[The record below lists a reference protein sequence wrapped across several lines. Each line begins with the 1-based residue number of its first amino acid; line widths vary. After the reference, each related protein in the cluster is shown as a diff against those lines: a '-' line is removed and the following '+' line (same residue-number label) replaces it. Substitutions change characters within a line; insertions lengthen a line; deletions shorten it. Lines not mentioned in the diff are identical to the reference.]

1 MLDIKFIRENKELIK
16 ENCQNR
22 NAKCDIDKLLL
33 LDDKRRELTKQLED
47 LRAEKNGLNELI
59 QKASNEEREELI
71 EIGKEIKEKSESIE
85 PELKKVSEEFR
96 VLMFEVPNVYSE
108 DTPIGHDESGNK
120 VIRKVG
126 EIPKFD
132 FTPKEHHEIGA
143 RLDLIDTERAGKVSG
158 SRFAY
163 LKGELVLLEFALM
176 QFAFSVLTDEKQLE
190 EIIKNNNLNIASKP
204 FVPVIP
210 PIMIRPEMME
220 RMARLDPEEM
230 YSLEKDKLNLIGSAE
245 HTLGSM
251 YADETLDANSLPI
264 RMVGFSPAFR
274 REAGSYGKDMKGI
287 LRMHQF
293 NKLEME
299 SFTLAEKS
307 REEQDFI
314 VAIQEY
320 FMQALK
326 IPYQVVA
333 ICTGDM
339 GKPDIRQID
348 IESWMPGQ
356 NKYRETHTAD
366 LIGDFQ
372 ARRLNTKVKLENGK
386 LEYVHMN
393 DATAF
398 SQRPLIAILENY
410 QQADGSVVIPEV
422 LRKWMPGGIKNTY
435 RRLIHS

>member
-1 MLDIKFIRENKELIK
+1 MLDIKFIREHKELIQ
-16 ENCQNR
+16 ENCRNR
-22 NAKCDIDKLLL
+22 NVNCDIDKLLL
-33 LDDKRRELTKQLED
+33 LDNQRRELTRQIED

-59 QKASNEEREELI
+59 QKATEKEREELVDK
-71 EIGKEIKEKSESIE
+71 GKKIKENLEAVE
-85 PELKKVSEEFR
+85 PELQKISEEFKM
-96 VLMFEVPNVYSE
+96 LMFGVPNVSSE
-108 DTPIGHDESGNK
+108 DTPVGPDESGNK

-132 FTPKEHHEIGA
+132 FKPKEHREIGVS
-143 RLDLIDTERAGKVSG
+143 LDLIDIERAGKVSG

-176 QFAFSVLTDEKQLE
+176 QFAFSVLTDEKKLE
-190 EIIKNNNLNIASKP
+190 EIIKDNNLNIIPKP

-210 PIMIRPEMME
+210 PIMIRPDMME

-230 YSLEKDKLNLIGSAE
+230 YSLERDKLNLIGSAE

-251 YADETLDANSLPI
+251 YADEILDATDLPI

-293 NKLEME
+293 DKLEME
-299 SFTLAEKS
+299 SFTLPEKS
-307 REEQDFI
+307 RAEQDFL

-320 FMQALK
+320 LMQALK

-333 ICTGDM
+333 VCTGDM
-339 GKPDIRQID
+339 GKPDTRQID
-348 IESWMPGQ
+348 IETWMPGQ
-356 NKYRETHTAD
+356 NKYRETHTSD

-372 ARRLNTKVKLENGK
+372 SRRLNTKVRLENGK
-386 LEYVHMN
+386 LEYIHMN

-398 SQRPLIAILENY
+398 SQRPLIAIMENY
-410 QQADGSVVIPEV
+410 QQADGSIVVPEV
-422 LRKWMPGGIKNTY
+422 LRKYMPGNIEVIAKK
-435 RRLIHS
+435 

>member
-1 MLDIKFIRENKELIK
+1 MLDIKFIREHKELIK
-16 ENCQNR
+16 ENCRNR
-22 NAKCDIDKLLL
+22 NVDCDIDKILS
-33 LDDKRRELTKQLED
+33 LDDKKRELTKQVEY
-47 LRAEKNGLNELI
+47 LRAEKNDLNELI
-59 QKASNEEREELI
+59 QKASDKEKRELI
-71 EIGKEIKEKSESIE
+71 ERGKKIKEKSEAIE
-85 PELKKVSEEFR
+85 PELQKVSEELD
-96 VLMFEVPNVYSE
+96 VLLYKIPNVHSQ
-108 DTPIGHDESGNK
+108 DTPVGPDESGNK
-120 VIRKVG
+120 VIKKVG

-132 FTPKEHHEIGA
+132 FEPKEHHEIGA
-143 RLDLIDTERAGKVSG
+143 SLDLIDTERAGKVSG

-190 EIIKNNNLNIASKP
+190 KIIEDNNLNISSKP

-210 PIMIRPEMME
+210 PIMIRPDMMN

-230 YSLEKDKLNLIGSAE
+230 YSLERDNLNLIGSAE

-251 YADETLDANSLPI
+251 YADEILDVKDLPI

-293 NKLEME
+293 DKLEME
-299 SFTLAEKS
+299 SFTLPEKS
-307 REEQDFI
+307 RDEQDFI
-314 VAIQEY
+314 VSIQEY
-320 FMQALK
+320 LMQALK

-333 ICTGDM
+333 VCTGDM
-339 GKPDIRQID
+339 GKPDVRQID

-356 NKYRETHTAD
+356 NKYRETHTSD

-372 ARRLNTKVKLENGK
+372 ARRLNTKVRLESGK

-398 SQRPLIAILENY
+398 SQRPLVAIMENY
-410 QQADGSVVIPEV
+410 QQADGSVLIPEV
-422 LRKWMPGGIKNTY
+422 LRKWMPGNIAIISKK
-435 RRLIHS
+435 